1 MLFSRLLWEQKQ
13 IFSYKRDKYENESKE
28 IYKDW
33 LIEGVGRYS
42 YIYIHNNKRKHKVM
56 LLQYILYTPEVTVV
70 TAITVITD
78 YLTAI
83 YTG

>member
-1 MLFSRLLWEQKQ
+1 MKM
-13 IFSYKRDKYENESKE
+13 KRKKN
-28 IYKDW
+28 KDW
-33 LIEGVGRYS
+33 LIVGVGRYPL
-42 YIYIHNNKRKHKVM
+42 IYIDNNKRKHKVM
-56 LLQYILYTPEVTVV
+56 LLQYILYTPEFTVV

>member
-1 MLFSRLLWEQKQ
+1 
-13 IFSYKRDKYENESKE
+13 
-28 IYKDW
+28 
-33 LIEGVGRYS
+33 
-42 YIYIHNNKRKHKVM
+42 M